1 MEDMDSYHLQTAFF
15 PGSAGSIHLS
25 LFLPVAERPSR
36 WIIHFPAFAEEM
48 NKSRVMVART
58 ARALARSGVAVVVP
72 DLFGTGDSEGHF
84 VDATW
89 AIWLE
94 DQQRLVTWVQEQGG
108 TELLFWGLRAGCLL
122 AAELASSMPVPP
134 EQLIFWQPVSSG
146 KQLMA
151 QFLRLHRVASMA
163 AAPSA
168 GSSEGR
174 EPELKA
180 AREEGELPV
189 VAGYHLA
196 RELFQAIESRHL
208 SDFPFGRGTLL
219 SVFEIVARP
228 AVPGNR
234 VIQNQLEQWRQSGV
248 ACRFSRIC
256 GAPFWSTQEAGLA
269 PALTNEMVTNFGLR
283 RTAGRTPVVPKGLGE
298 TAQCITSLSFCC
310 GASRL
315 VGVLHSPVEA
325 AGDTA
330 VVVVVGGP
338 QYRVGSHRQ
347 FVLLARA
354 LEAEGYPVLRFD
366 YRGMGDSEGD
376 YCGFEGIDQDIRSAI
391 DALQA
396 AVPNVRRVVL
406 WGLCDGAT
414 ASVRY
419 AHSDERVHGLVLAN
433 PWVFSEKGSAKAY
446 LKHYYLKRFLSPEF
460 WSKLFSGRLK
470 PRHSLRSL
478 MRFAKATLSGSPR
491 PSGSRST
498 DLQVNS
504 PRGGGADA
512 LASDDLAVAFA
523 RGLTAFSGSV
533 LLIVSGEDLTAA
545 EFTDAARSCS
555 PLKRAMAEKAV
566 EKVRLAG
573 ADHTFSQPEWRQEV
587 EKSTLRFLRTL

>member
-1 MEDMDSYHLQTAFF
+1 MEDQMEDMDSYHLQTAFF
-15 PGSAGSIHLS
+15 SGSAGSIHLS

-48 NKSRVMVART
+48 NKSRFMVART

-168 GSSEGR
+168 GSSQGR
-174 EPELKA
+174 E
-180 AREEGELPV
+180 ARREDGELPV
-189 VAGYHLA
+189 VAGYQLA
-196 RELFQAIESRHL
+196 RELFQTIESRHL
-208 SDFPFGRGTLL
+208 SDFPFDPGTLL

-228 AVPGNR
+228 EMPDNR
-234 VIQNQLEQWRQSGV
+234 VIQSQLEQWRQSGV

-256 GAPFWSTQEAGLA
+256 GAPFWSTQEVGLA
-269 PALTNEMVTNFGLR
+269 PALTDEMVTTFGLR
-283 RTAGRTPVVPKGLGE
+283 RTADHISFVPKGLGK
-298 TAQCITSLSFCC
+298 TAQCISSLSFCC
-310 GASRL
+310 DASRL
-315 VGVLHSPVEA
+315 VGILHSPVET

-330 VVVVVGGP
+330 VVIVVGGP

-354 LEAEGYPVLRFD
+354 LQEEGYPVLRFD

-396 AVPNVRRVVL
+396 AVPSVRRVVL

-446 LKHYYLKRFLSPEF
+446 LKHYYLKRFLSREF

-478 MRFAKATLSGSPR
+478 VRFAKATLAGNPRSSGSQNPDLQGGGDAADAR
-491 PSGSRST
+491 PSG
-498 DLQVNS
+498 
-504 PRGGGADA
+504 
-512 LASDDLAVAFA
+512 DLAAAFG

-545 EFTDAARSCS
+545 EFTEAARSCS
-555 PLKRAMAEKAV
+555 PLKRAIATQAV
-566 EKVRLAG
+566 EKIRLVG
-573 ADHTFSQPEWRQEV
+573 ADHTFSRPEWRQEV